1 MKWMVGWLWI
11 FSHQVIPLMGEY
23 LVFTMIF
30 VTLSIIITVFAI
42 NIHHRSSST
51 HHDMAP
57 WVRRVF
63 LHSLPKLLC
72 MRSHVDRYAK
82 TGGSHRA
89 KVTAALNCGRGLKQD
104 SSLLVNSAAHHLQ
117 AALDSIR
124 YITLHV
130 VKENEVREVRRM
142 ALSGFPSGE

>member
-1 MKWMVGWLWI
+1 
-11 FSHQVIPLMGEY
+11 
-23 LVFTMIF
+23 MIF

-42 NIHHRSSST
+42 NIHHRSSAT
-51 HHDMAP
+51 HNDMAP

-72 MRSHVDRYAK
+72 MRSHVDRYAT

-89 KVTAALNCGRGLKQD
+89 GATAALNCGKGLKQD
-104 SSLLVNSAAHHLQ
+104 SSLLLNSAAHHLQ

-142 ALSGFPSGE
+142 ALSGLLLLGSK